1 MIELAGLRAHQ
12 CLVFPLA
19 YKTSRSP
26 SEDYCSISYIKIPS
40 QLMYLV
46 LERVFLCV
54 LLANIQQ
61 ALQGIVTL
69 QKIVLYRFARKSSFM
84 GQGKNTLSIKTVLPA
99 ICDMKI
105 NNSCQKFLEERTNE
119 RSKKTYKKLPHWQ
132 PSLFTL
138 WRAVRG
144 LNTKDSNSQ
153 SDESLLCYA
162 ACILKLVYFDS

>member
-1 MIELAGLRAHQ
+1 
-12 CLVFPLA
+12 
-19 YKTSRSP
+19 
-26 SEDYCSISYIKIPS
+26 
-40 QLMYLV
+40 MYLV

-84 GQGKNTLSIKTVLPA
+84 GQGKTPCRLKQSLIAFPA
-99 ICDMKI
+99 ICDMNI

-144 LNTKDSNSQ
+144 LNTKDSNLFTLTAEA
-153 SDESLLCYA
+153 DRVLCQ
-162 ACILKLVYFDS
+162 LVMLFKTVFFY